1 MKIISISISIVYR
14 EYALNDYGLV
24 NNIQT
29 KHGRRVPVGNPVEF
43 TLISLELC
51 FFVRG
56 QIDV

>member
-29 KHGRRVPVGNPVEF
+29 NHGRRVPVGNPVEF

-51 FFVRG
+51 FL
-56 QIDV
+56 

>member
-1 MKIISISISIVYR
+1 MSIVYR

-24 NNIQT
+24 INIKT
-29 KHGRRVPVGNPVEF
+29 NHGRRVPVRNPVEF
-43 TLISLELC
+43 ALISLELC